1 MIPNRMGG
9 GRYGLHERYSEEERQ
24 HYQHFADHQSH
35 EAVSTVKLRKTR
47 RQAEESKP
55 YFETMY
61 EAMTSILSRSVSWS
75 ISIQDLGKTGKRR

>member
-1 MIPNRMGG
+1 MASMRDIQRRKGSITSISQITKAMK
-9 GRYGLHERYSEEERQ
+9 L
-24 HYQHFADHQSH
+24 
-35 EAVSTVKLRKTR
+35 VSTVKLQKTR

-61 EAMTSILSRSVSWS
+61 EAMTSICPDPVSWS

>member
-35 EAVSTVKLRKTR
+35 EAGVYGKAAENQTPGGGVK
-47 RQAEESKP
+47 AV
-55 YFETMY
+55 F
-61 EAMTSILSRSVSWS
+61 
-75 ISIQDLGKTGKRR
+75 